1 MMFKEDCSLGEISER
16 QKNFVDKAWA
26 RAVNCGPAV
35 FSLTC
40 FVFLVIFVIT
50 NLIFQ
55 ILGFY
60 FK

>member
-1 MMFKEDCSLGEISER
+1 MRFEDDCFLGEIMSVR
-16 QKNFVDKAWA
+16 RTLLIRRG
-26 RAVNCGPAV
+26 RAVNYGPAV

-55 ILGFY
+55 ILIFY